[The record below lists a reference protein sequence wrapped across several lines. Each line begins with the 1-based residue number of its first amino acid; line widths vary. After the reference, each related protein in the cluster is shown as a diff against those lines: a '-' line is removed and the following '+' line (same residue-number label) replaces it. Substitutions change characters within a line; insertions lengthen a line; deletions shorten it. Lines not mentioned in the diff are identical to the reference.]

1 MIISSRN
8 KENVDQTVK
17 EFKESGHDVIGI
29 ACDVVKAEDR
39 KKLINL
45 TIEKYGKIDY
55 FVANAG
61 INSHGGKFTE
71 AEDSEIRYMW
81 ELNYFSTYF
90 MIQEVLPHLK
100 KSSHGAIII
109 ISSILAYQFTPL
121 LSHYSMT
128 KLALIGMGKVL
139 SR

>member
-1 MIISSRN
+1 M
-8 KENVDQTVK
+8 
-17 EFKESGHDVIGI
+17 
-29 ACDVVKAEDR
+29 A
-39 KKLINL
+39 
-45 TIEKYGKIDY
+45 IEKYGKIDY
-55 FVANAG
+55 LVANAG

-128 KLALIGMGKVL
+128 KLALIGMEKVL